1 VAIAVAGTPTFTV
14 SIGLDDMEGRGD
26 LQERVAAADAALIQA
41 KTAGRDRIVVV
52 ERGPV
57 DLDAA

>member
-1 VAIAVAGTPTFTV
+1 V
-14 SIGLDDMEGRGD
+14 SVGLDDMAGRGD
-26 LQERVAAADAALIQA
+26 LQERVAAALIQA

-52 ERGPV
+52 DRGPV